1 MLNNNLLKQIS
12 SKFFISSFL
21 LFSLLYLISC
31 KKNSSSKNIGI
42 NSTNAEYIKRCDSV
56 ITKLDTEHI
65 ESRSKF
71 ISEIKSTDFYRRT
84 IIEKEVSAKNLH
96 VLHTIC
102 SGIINFDTASG
113 YSIPLKEEMSM
124 TVDERKFF
132 SNVVALIQPSGEG
145 FTLEILELFDR
156 YKEKYKLYGKKD
168 IVLYS
173 SNGSN
178 IDTID
183 TNFDFSPFYVLI
195 DFTNKKTIDAIFES
209 RLLGIRN
216 WENPRRSA
224 ELAFPFIAFKEGYQ
238 AYLKFAY
245 PESKYFLD
253 YQYEGTVSALLAD
266 YQANEVAADKKY
278 KNKGILLTGTV
289 ARIMKDASDNNI
301 IVLMGNDFMSTVQC
315 KVSEEDALNVSKNQ
329 KVKIFGRVKGMS
341 INNVLL
347 DVCQLY

>member
-1 MLNNNLLKQIS
+1 MLNINILKQIS
-12 SKFFISSFL
+12 SKFFLLSFL
-21 LFSLLYLISC
+21 LFSLLYMISC
-31 KKNSSSKNIGI
+31 KNNSSGNNVGI
-42 NSTNAEYIKRCDSV
+42 NTKYASYIKRCDSV
-56 ITKLDTEHI
+56 VSKLDNEHI
-65 ESRSKF
+65 ESRNKF

-84 IIEKEVSAKNLH
+84 IIEKEVRAKNLH

-102 SGIINFDTASG
+102 TGIINFDTASG
-113 YSIPLKEEMSM
+113 YSLPLKERMSM
-124 TVDERKFF
+124 TVDENKFF

-145 FTLEILELFDR
+145 FTFEIIELFDR
-156 YKEKYKLYGKKD
+156 YKEKFKLFGKKD
-168 IVLYS
+168 IVHYS

-178 IDTID
+178 VDTINTD
-183 TNFDFSPFYVLI
+183 FDLSPFFVMI
-195 DFTNKKTIDAIFES
+195 DFTSTKTIDAIFES

-216 WENPRRSA
+216 WENPHRIE
-224 ELAFPFIAFKEGYQ
+224 ELTFPFLAIKEGYQ
-238 AYLKFAY
+238 AYLKLVY

-253 YQYEGTVSALLAD
+253 YQYEGTVSALLTE

-329 KVKIFGRVKGMS
+329 KVKMFGKVRGMS
-341 INNVLL
+341 FNSVLL
-347 DVCQLY
+347 DICQLY